1 MESVMHY
8 LQRLSQVRFQ
18 EPKVDRSILSNVA
31 NSSQTNTN
39 TIFVFLIT
47 TNR

>member
-8 LQRLSQVRFQ
+8 LKRLSQVRYQ
-18 EPKVDRSILSNVA
+18 IPKVERSILSNVA

-39 TIFVFLIT
+39 TVFVF
-47 TNR
+47 